1 VTGLTNGTAY
11 RFTVVTIN
19 ASGSGAGATSGA
31 VTPVEAPTVTLVP
44 SAMSVQAGAGLT
56 VSGRLTGS
64 GGRALGGVLVMVLYR
79 PNASTPWS
87 GVAGYTAADGTYP
100 FPVTASQTRTYVATV
115 SPVTGV
121 RASAASPEVTITAS

>member
-87 GVAGYTAADGTYP
+87 GVAGYTAADGTYS